1 MSLVCDIRPAPVD
14 RLDVR
19 TGTHMSRYVIG
30 RIGQAALVLWAAF
43 TVSFVLL
50 QALPGDAILIKFLN
64 PELGLGPE
72 QIAEIRASYAADSPL
87 WMQYAHT
94 VANFLT
100 GHFGYSIHAGVPVG
114 DLIFANLP
122 PTLWLASLGFLLA
135 VVLAVTL
142 AALSALSPLAWLRS
156 FIQSIPALF
165 ISTPVFWLGIL
176 LIQVFSF
183 QLKLIPVINPGPW
196 QALIL
201 PVLTLAVPISA
212 PLAQI
217 LMRNIDHVLTEP
229 FVAVARAKGASHG
242 WVLWRHV
249 AKNAVLPTLTIGG
262 ILFGEL
268 LAGAVVTEAVFGL
281 NGLGGLTQR
290 SVGDQDIAV
299 LQAIVVFS
307 AAAFVLINLTVD
319 LLYPVFDP
327 RLRVRQGALA

>member
-1 MSLVCDIRPAPVD
+1 
-14 RLDVR
+14 
-19 TGTHMSRYVIG
+19 MSRYVIG
-30 RIGQAALVLWAAF
+30 RTGQALVVLWAAF
-43 TVSFVLL
+43 TVSFILL

-72 QIAEIRASYAADSPL
+72 QIADIRASYAADAPL
-87 WMQYAHT
+87 WSQYLHT
-94 VANFLT
+94 IGNFLT
-100 GHFGYSIHAGVPVG
+100 GHFGYSVQAGVPVSA
-114 DLIFANLP
+114 LLLANLP
-122 PTLWLASLGFLLA
+122 PTLWLATFGFLLA
-135 VVLAVTL
+135 VTL
-142 AALSALSPLAWLRS
+142 AISISFVSVLLPLPWLRA
-156 FIQSIPALF
+156 FFQSIPSLF

-196 QALIL
+196 EVLIL

-212 PLAQI
+212 PLAQV
-217 LMRNIDHVLTEP
+217 LMRNIDRVLTEP

-242 WVLWRHV
+242 WVVWKHV

-281 NGLGGLTQR
+281 NGIGSLTQHAV
-290 SVGDQDIAV
+290 SSQDIAV
-299 LQAIVVFS
+299 LQALVVFS

-319 LLYPVFDP
+319 LLYPIFDP
-327 RLRVRQGALA
+327 RLRDQKGVAA

>member
-1 MSLVCDIRPAPVD
+1 
-14 RLDVR
+14 
-19 TGTHMSRYVIG
+19 MSRYVIG

-72 QIAEIRASYAADSPL
+72 QIAEIRASYAADSSL
-87 WMQYAHT
+87 VVQYFHT
-94 VANFLT
+94 VVNFLT

-114 DLIFANLP
+114 DLLLANLP
-122 PTLWLASLGFLLA
+122 PTLWLATLGFLLSLI
-135 VVLAVTL
+135 LALTL
-142 AALSALSPLAWLRS
+142 AALSALSPFAWLRS

-196 QALIL
+196 EALIL
-201 PVLTLAVPISA
+201 PVVTLAVPISA

-217 LMRNIDHVLTEP
+217 LMRNIDDVLTEP
-229 FVAVARAKGASHG
+229 FVAVARAKGASHR

-281 NGLGGLTQR
+281 NGIGGLTQR

-327 RLRVRQGALA
+327 RLRVRQGAVA